1 MNQKA
6 LRPGPSCP
14 ITPDLTDE
22 SAGRIAAFLSLG
34 FLGVSVWQGWG
45 WAVLALAADFL
56 LRAAG
61 RPAFSPVARSA
72 GWLRH
77 RAGLSEHRINAGPKR
92 FAASVGFLFSLGIGL
107 AFVTGLRSLGLTLA
121 VILGTCAGLEAF
133 FGFCL
138 ACRIHPWLPW
148 VRSGSVRWL
157 APGAD
162 ESPL

>member
-6 LRPGPSCP
+6 IRPGPSCP

-22 SAGRIAAFLSLG
+22 SAGRIAAFLSLAL
-34 FLGVSVWQGWG
+34 LGVCVWPGRG

-61 RPAFSPVARSA
+61 RPAFSPVARAA
-72 GWLRH
+72 GALR
-77 RAGLSEHRINAGPKR
+77 RWVGLPERRINAGPKR
-92 FAASVGFLFSLGIGL
+92 FAASVGSLISLGIGL
-107 AFVTGLRSLGLTLA
+107 AFLAELRPLGLA
-121 VILGTCAGLEAF
+121 MASILGTCAGLEAF

-148 VRSGSVRWL
+148 VRSASAQLL
-157 APGAD
+157 ATGVD
-162 ESPL
+162 EPAL